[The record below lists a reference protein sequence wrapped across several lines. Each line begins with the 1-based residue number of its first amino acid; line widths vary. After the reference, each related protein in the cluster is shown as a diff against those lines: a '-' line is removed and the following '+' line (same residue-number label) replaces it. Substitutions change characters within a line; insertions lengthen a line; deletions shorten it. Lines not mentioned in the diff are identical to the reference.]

1 MLKMYH
7 ERSHSGSSP
16 DFWDENW
23 AASHFEESVRFC
35 VVDPLR
41 PLFEKYLR
49 PDSLMLEGG
58 CGMGNYIT
66 YYAARGYK
74 VVGVDFAQKALSTLH
89 KRQPDLMLSGG
100 DVARLPFADETFDL
114 YYSGGVV
121 EHFEDGAEAAL
132 NEARRV
138 LKDSGVLLISVP
150 YFNPLR
156 RFLSPF
162 RKQEWRLVKH
172 SETNGDS
179 IPGKKFFQYAYKPG
193 EFEGMLSKAGLRT
206 VERQPYAVI
215 WGLGEIPFLRIGDG
229 EFPTAPV
236 KTRVDEIKVVDA
248 GELIKERPG
257 SLLKRLAVNEDSAV
271 PVLGLGVRVL
281 RWSAAN
287 MMMYVCKRA

>member
-1 MLKMYH
+1 MYH
-7 ERSHSGSSP
+7 ERSHSGNSP

-23 AASHFEESVRFC
+23 AASHFEDSVRFC

-66 YYAARGYK
+66 YYSARGFK

-89 KRQPDLMLSGG
+89 VRQPGLMLAGG
-100 DVARLPFADETFDL
+100 DVSQLPFPEMTFDA

-121 EHFEDGAEAAL
+121 EHFEGGAEAAL
-132 NEARRV
+132 GEARRV
-138 LKDSGVLLISVP
+138 LKDDGVLLISVP

-156 RFLSPF
+156 RFLAPL
-162 RKQEWRLVKH
+162 RKNEWRVVKQ
-172 SETNGDS
+172 SETNGNS
-179 IPGKKFFQYAYKPG
+179 IPGKKFFQYAYKPA

-206 VERQPYAVI
+206 LERQPYAVI
-215 WGLGEIPFLRIGDG
+215 WGLSEIPFLRIGDG
-229 EFPTAPV
+229 EFPSAPA
-236 KTRVDEIKVVDA
+236 KKRPEEIKLVDV
-248 GELIKERPG
+248 GELIQERPG
-257 SLLKRLAVNEDSAV
+257 SLLKRLAVNEDATV
-271 PVLGLGVRVL
+271 PVLGLGVRML
-281 RWSAAN
+281 RWLAAN